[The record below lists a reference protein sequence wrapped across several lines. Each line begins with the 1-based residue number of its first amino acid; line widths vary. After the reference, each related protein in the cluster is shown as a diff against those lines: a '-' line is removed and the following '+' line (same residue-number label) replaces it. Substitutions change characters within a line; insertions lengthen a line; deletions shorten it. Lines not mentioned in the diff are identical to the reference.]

1 MEPSINA
8 VVDVTMVVTSEPCWM
23 DSIIDFLAVDQV
35 LNNQNEANQM
45 QKVAARYWLSV
56 ECKMY

>member
-35 LNNQNEANQM
+35 LNNQNEANQVH
-45 QKVAARYWLSV
+45 KVAARYWLSI

>member
-8 VVDVTMVVTSEPCWM
+8 VVDVTMVVTSEPCLM

-45 QKVAARYWLSV
+45 HKVAARY
-56 ECKMY
+56 

>member
-8 VVDVTMVVTSEPCWM
+8 VVDVTMVVTSKPCWM

-45 QKVAARYWLSV
+45 HKVAARY
-56 ECKMY
+56 